1 MEKMKRAFNLILNRQ
16 TIELSKQMNGMVSH
30 SDKNV
35 WRVITLCRQAKY
47 TDGLTF
53 TNEQVTVISRASF
66 GQPCGIQS
74 DNSQSSFF
82 DADTR
87 NIREPVRS
95 RRSVLIH
102 KE

>member
-1 MEKMKRAFNLILNRQ
+1 MKKMKRAFDLILNRQ
-16 TIELSKQMNGMVSH
+16 TIELLKQVNGMVSH

-35 WRVITLCRQAKY
+35 WRVITLCRQAKC

-53 TNEQVTVISRASF
+53 TNEQVTVIARASF

-74 DNSQSSFF
+74 DNGKSSFL

-87 NIREPVRS
+87 NIR
-95 RRSVLIH
+95 
-102 KE
+102 